1 MKLISAHSITRG
13 WVANEI
19 FRRVEPQG
27 RTMGK
32 FLQDEISGP
41 LDIDVN
47 INVSADQVA
56 NICPGKMLG
65 IGYQL
70 GQSLVPWFAGRKVE
84 PNLIQFALKLARLF
98 SSSRQGSRS
107 GGPEPIRGLGGLTG
121 LSLIDS
127 EIGAKGETPS
137 AGSKCTARGLAK
149 LAAAMAN
156 GGSFGGQQL
165 ISEDGVQA
173 LYANKETRV
182 GFAYVP
188 TSLNVFDL
196 PNERGKAYQQA
207 VMECLSA

>member
-70 GQSLVPWFAGRKVE
+70 GQSLVPWFA
-84 PNLIQFALKLARLF
+84 A
-98 SSSRQGSRS
+98 
-107 GGPEPIRGLGGLTG
+107 
-121 LSLIDS
+121 
-127 EIGAKGETPS
+127 
-137 AGSKCTARGLAK
+137 
-149 LAAAMAN
+149 
-156 GGSFGGQQL
+156 
-165 ISEDGVQA
+165 
-173 LYANKETRV
+173 TR
-182 GFAYVP
+182 
-188 TSLNVFDL
+188 
-196 PNERGKAYQQA
+196 
-207 VMECLSA
+207 

>member
-1 MKLISAHSITRG
+1 M
-13 WVANEI
+13 V
-19 FRRVEPQG
+19 
-27 RTMGK
+27 
-32 FLQDEISGP
+32 
-41 LDIDVN
+41 
-47 INVSADQVA
+47 
-56 NICPGKMLG
+56 C
-65 IGYQL
+65 
-70 GQSLVPWFAGRKVE
+70 GRKVE

-173 LYANKETRV
+173 LYANKVTCNMLSMETTFTQAGLNAFRTPGFGASAMSRGLNEGRDGFFGWMGLGGSIFQWHPETRV

-196 PNERGKAYQQA
+196 ANERGKAYQQA